1 VLSLGEDTARA
12 RLRQA
17 LMLGVLVGA
26 RRRLAPFLLSDAH
39 ERPTSGIYFLRPDED
54 PMRRTMVLIG
64 LAMAASLGAGHA
76 AAGNLE
82 LRVGRFAPRT
92 DSNLFR
98 DASELFTVSKKDW
111 RGWTGGLEYNTE
123 VTPQF
128 EVGVSLD
135 AYSQDVDTNYR
146 EFTRPDRREIL
157 QTLKL
162 SVVPVG
168 VSLRVLPLER
178 HSVLRPYVAVGGDVI
193 FWRYEE
199 FGDFIDFR
207 SANRNIVADSF
218 RSEGVKL
225 GAHVAA
231 GLRLRLTHD
240 LSATG
245 EWRYLAASRATM
257 GDDFEAR
264 PPDVNEL
271 DLTGQSFT
279 FGVNLRF

>member
-1 VLSLGEDTARA
+1 M
-12 RLRQA
+12 Q
-17 LMLGVLVGA
+17 
-26 RRRLAPFLLSDAH
+26 
-39 ERPTSGIYFLRPDED
+39 
-54 PMRRTMVLIG
+54 RTTVLIG
-64 LAMAASLGAGHA
+64 LAVAASLGVGQA

-82 LRVGRFAPRT
+82 LRVGRFAPRA

-123 VTPQF
+123 VTPRF

-135 AYSQDVDTNYR
+135 GYSQDVDTNYR
-146 EFTRPDRREIL
+146 DFTRPNRREIL

-162 SVVPVG
+162 TLVPVG
-168 VSLRVLPLER
+168 VSLRVLPLDR
-178 HSVLRPYVAVGGDVI
+178 SAPLRPYVAVGGDVI
-193 FWRYEE
+193 FWRFEE

-207 SANRNIVADSF
+207 SPSRDIIADSF
-218 RSEGVKL
+218 RSEGVKV

-245 EWRYLAASRATM
+245 EWRYQAASRAEM
-257 GDDFEAR
+257 GDDFKATA
-264 PPDVNEL
+264 PDVNEL
-271 DLTGQSFT
+271 DLSGQSFT